1 MIEGKKLLN
10 GQLSRED
17 WDRLDKNLSV
27 MTTAP
32 LFIDETEGLSI
43 NELRIKARRLKREHD
58 IKLIMVD
65 YLQLMTASGMKYNSR
80 QEEVSLIS
88 RSLKGLA
95 KELGIPVIALSQL
108 NRGVEGRDGAEGK
121 RPQLS
126 DLRESGAIEQDADMV
141 VFLHRPEYYHILQ
154 SADGLIDF
162 HRRAEVI
169 IAKHRKGATGIIL
182 MDFAGEFTRFENPED
197 NSIDNRA
204 PTEGGEIRGS
214 MVNGDG
220 NNMPFPP
227 PADYNP
233 FNVDVSNDYRGD
245 NT

>member
-1 MIEGKKLLN
+1 
-10 GQLSRED
+10 
-17 WDRLDKNLSV
+17 
-27 MTTAP
+27 
-32 LFIDETEGLSI
+32 
-43 NELRIKARRLKREHD
+43 
-58 IKLIMVD
+58 
-65 YLQLMTASGMKYNSR
+65 
-80 QEEVSLIS
+80 
-88 RSLKGLA
+88 
-95 KELGIPVIALSQL
+95 
-108 NRGVEGRDGAEGK
+108 
-121 RPQLS
+121 
-126 DLRESGAIEQDADMV
+126 

-154 SADGLIDF
+154 SADGLIDY